1 MPSEPLCDVC
11 YFLTGGRDMMHTL
24 RSHVGDVCTR
34 CHARRECGNYWNRS
48 SALVSMHDAL
58 TTASVFRR
66 GAEVLCDQCRGP
78 VNGLDSPRIPN
89 LGDECVDC
97 GAVYVQDRDRA
108 IEDLQIPGTNDF
120 VTKKFL
126 IPGWRPKTALEA
138 MKEALDDDAL

>member
-11 YFLTGGRDMMHTL
+11 YFLTDGRDMMHSL
-24 RSHVGDVCTR
+24 RGREGQVCTR
-34 CHARRECGNYWNRS
+34 CHALYHDKKWHRET
-48 SALVSMHDAL
+48 ALVQMHDAV
-58 TTASVFRR
+58 TTFRR